1 MLPSVSV
8 PPRRLV
14 EQRYD
19 CNGAV
24 RRWRGAAL
32 LSWVNMKPVF
42 SRNSDEAGR
51 LDASLAHMGNSR
63 TGDRDLFPARTNPDF
78 VKHRFVLHTR
88 YRVGERDPE
97 IHARAENRAAPFQ
110 GS

>member
-1 MLPSVSV
+1 MI
-8 PPRRLV
+8 
-14 EQRYD
+14 
-19 CNGAV
+19 AT
-24 RRWRGAAL
+24 AL
-32 LSWVNMKPVF
+32 MKPVF

-51 LDASLAHMGNSR
+51 LDASLAQMGNSR

-78 VKHRFVLHTR
+78 VKRRFVLHTR